1 MPNNVEILVING
13 PNLDRLGT
21 RQPEIYG
28 NITLNDI
35 EKTCIDEAASHG
47 MTCRHMQSS
56 DEGQITTAI
65 HQAIDDGL
73 GGIIINAGAYTHTSV
88 AIRDAL
94 SMCQAPII
102 EVHISNIYKREAFR
116 HHSYISG
123 VATGVIAGLG
133 PTSYRLAVNAL
144 ASLIKGT

>member
-1 MPNNVEILVING
+1 MAKSSEILVING

-28 NITLNDI
+28 HTTLSDI
-35 EKTCIDEAASHG
+35 EAICAEEAKACGLTCQHI
-47 MTCRHMQSS
+47 QSN
-56 DEGQITTAI
+56 DEGEIVKAI
-65 HQAIDDGL
+65 HKAIDNNN
-73 GGIIINAGAYTHTSV
+73 GGIVINAGAYTHTSV

-94 SMCQAPII
+94 SMVEAPVI
-102 EVHISNIYKREAFR
+102 EVHISNIYKREEFR

-133 PTSYRLAVNAL
+133 PQSYRHAVNAL
-144 ASLIKGT
+144 ASLIRP